1 MPAKTIILNIKNNTA
16 YTNRISIL
24 GGLSDTNR
32 NNVNAVTEYLFDI
45 ALPQGVNPPANWAAS
60 TGFTLQYRNVGSSI
74 WLIASGQTY
83 GDFRKFV
90 IELNNLN
97 LGIFNVAYANSTL
110 EAIVTYNDVLEFG
123 DLVIL

>member
-1 MPAKTIILNIKNNTA
+1 MPARTIILNIKNNTV

-32 NNVNAVTEYLFDI
+32 NNVNAVTEYLFDV
-45 ALPQGVNPPANWAAS
+45 ALPQGANPPANWAAS
-60 TGFTLQYRNVGSSI
+60 TGFTLQYRNVGSAV

-83 GDFRKFV
+83 GSYERFV
-90 IELNNLN
+90 VELNNLA
-97 LGIFNVAYANSTL
+97 LGIFNVAYPNTAL
-110 EAIVTYNDVLEFG
+110 EAIVTYNDVTEFG

>member
-1 MPAKTIILNIKNNTA
+1 MPARTIILNIKNNTV

-45 ALPQGVNPPANWAAS
+45 GLPQGANPPANWAAS
-60 TGFTLQYRNVGSSI
+60 TGFTLQYRNVGSAV

-83 GDFRKFV
+83 GSYERFIV
-90 IELNNLN
+90 ELNNLA
-97 LGIFNVAYANSTL
+97 LGIFNVAYPNTAL
-110 EAIVTYNDVLEFG
+110 EAIVTYNDVTEFG

>member
-1 MPAKTIILNIKNNTA
+1 MPARTIILNIKNNTV

-32 NNVNAVTEYLFDI
+32 NNVNAVTEYLFDV
-45 ALPQGVNPPANWAAS
+45 ALPQGANPPANWAAS
-60 TGFTLQYRNVGSSI
+60 TGFTLQYRNVGSAV

-83 GDFRKFV
+83 GSYQRFIV
-90 IELNNLN
+90 ELNNLA
-97 LGIFNVAYANSTL
+97 LGIFNVAYPNTAL
-110 EAIVTYNDVLEFG
+110 EAIVTYNDVTEFG

>member
-1 MPAKTIILNIKNNTA
+1 MPARTIILNIKNNTV

-32 NNVNAVTEYLFDI
+32 NNVNAVTEYLFDVG
-45 ALPQGVNPPANWAAS
+45 LPQGANPPASWAAS
-60 TGFTLQYRNVGSSI
+60 TGFTLQYRNVGSAV

-83 GDFRKFV
+83 GSYERFV
-90 IELNNLN
+90 VELNNLA
-97 LGIFNVAYANSTL
+97 LGIFNVAYPNTAL
-110 EAIVTYNDVLEFG
+110 EAIVTYNDVTEFG

>member
-1 MPAKTIILNIKNNTA
+1 MPARTIILNIKNNTA

-32 NNVNAVTEYLFDI
+32 NNVNAVTEYLFDVG
-45 ALPQGVNPPANWAAS
+45 LPQGANPPASWAAS
-60 TGFTLQYRNVGSSI
+60 TGFTLQYRNVGSAV

-83 GDFRKFV
+83 GSYQRFIV
-90 IELNNLN
+90 ELNNLA
-97 LGIFNVAYANSTL
+97 LGIFNVAYPNTAL
-110 EAIVTYNDVLEFG
+110 EAIVTYNDVTEFG